1 MARYFLQVLL
11 EDYNGVLGHAQ
22 GLDTFDQK
30 KIGHLNVN

>member
-1 MARYFLQVLL
+1 MTRYFLQVLL

-30 KIGHLNVN
+30 KLDI